1 MKMMKRLMTCL
12 ALTLMAGSFA
22 FADSSPTPVPA
33 ASAIVGVANSVQ
45 AAPAISTD
53 SLISAVSTVIQNFGG
68 LSWSLKIACIVLLII
83 AFMKVSFLSS
93 FWAKL
98 GSFQAYAAPI
108 LGLVLGVLT
117 LSVGGPITLAG
128 VLAYLAAGSGAI
140 LLHELLDTI
149 KAIPGLGAAYVGIID
164 AIESVLNPNANTVSS
179 SSGSSGPSGPTS
191 SS

>member
-1 MKMMKRLMTCL
+1 MKLIEKLISIFTVTMIVSAC
-12 ALTLMAGSFA
+12 AL
-22 FADSSPTPVPA
+22 ADSSPAPVPA
-33 ASAIVGVANSVQ
+33 ASAIVGVAGSVQ
-45 AAPAISTD
+45 SATTLSPD

-68 LSWSLKIACIVLLII
+68 LSWTLKIACIVLLII

-98 GSFQAYAAPI
+98 GSFQAYAAPVLGLI
-108 LGLVLGVLT
+108 LGALT
-117 LSVGGPITLAG
+117 LSVSGPITLAG

-149 KAIPGLGAAYVGIID
+149 KAIPGIGSVYVSIIN
-164 AIESVLNPNANTVSS
+164 AIESVLNTN
-179 SSGSSGPSGPTS
+179 SSGPSTPPS

>member
-1 MKMMKRLMTCL
+1 MKLINRLMTCV

-45 AAPAISTD
+45 SAPTLSTD

-98 GSFQAYAAPI
+98 GKFQAYAAPV

-117 LSVGGPITLAG
+117 LSVSGPISLAG
-128 VLAYLAAGSGAI
+128 VMAYLAAGSGAI

-149 KAIPGLGAAYVGIID
+149 KAIPGIGSVYVGIID
-164 AIESVLNPNANTVSS
+164 AIESVLNPNSNSA
-179 SSGSSGPSGPTS
+179 SSGSSGPSSTS
-191 SS
+191 